1 MNRTSLNGVSIL
13 RAAHLPA
20 PQLLIGSRAL
30 EHVARRHRKHP
41 NQGRVPTGTRQQCLD
56 PLTARWYLTLFPRV
70 LVRML

>member
-1 MNRTSLNGVSIL
+1 MNRTSLNGVSIF

-41 NQGRVPTGTRQQCLD
+41 NR
-56 PLTARWYLTLFPRV
+56 PLVFDIIPAGPGPDA
-70 LVRML
+70 